1 MPHYVK
7 LESCVATASREDF
20 VMTKS
25 SAACPHMGHPPF
37 SPEKAMPRKAEI
49 GATRDSH
56 IYRVRVPVE
65 LQEQWEAWC
74 ARTDKKPSE
83 VMRALMRYIVQD
95 DMPAEVRDWI
105 AAQAAGQPDD
115 GPKERIEVRLTPT
128 EYQCVTTRAEAEGC
142 SPTRWIINCVRAS
155 LTHEPQFTMEATRA
169 LWESSYQ
176 LRSIGRNLN
185 QITKRLNEGGRVSL
199 KAEQIEKLATYI
211 YRHTDKVA
219 AVQDASLSRWKL
231 DIEPGGKAAFPLP
244 GAEPG
249 GSV

>member
-1 MPHYVK
+1 
-7 LESCVATASREDF
+7 
-20 VMTKS
+20 
-25 SAACPHMGHPPF
+25 
-37 SPEKAMPRKAEI
+37 MPRKAEI

-56 IYRVRVPVE
+56 IYRVRVPAE

-74 ARTDKKPSE
+74 ARTEKKPSE

-115 GPKERIEVRLTPT
+115 GPKERVEVRFTPT
-128 EYQCVTTRAEAEGC
+128 EYQGVTNRAEAEGC
-142 SPTRWIINCVRAS
+142 SPQRWIVNCVRAS

-169 LWESSYQ
+169 LWDSSYQ
-176 LRSIGRNLN
+176 LRAIGRNLN
-185 QITKRLNEGGRVSL
+185 QIAKRMNEGGRVNL

-219 AVQDASLSRWKL
+219 SVQDASLSRWKL
-231 DIEPGGKAAFPLP
+231 DIETGGKAAFSLP